1 MRDKRIL
8 IGDFTRKEFR
18 EMLAAGTIEAAVVPT
33 GTIEQHLEH
42 LEMCHDSAA
51 VTHVAHQAALALHPR
66 VVVAPTVQVGVS
78 EHHMPH
84 PGTLTTRV
92 GTFLDYVFDIC
103 ESITRAGIGNVLVLN
118 GHGGHI
124 HALGKEMIRYRQ
136 LLRANVVCISYWDLY
151 TQEEAH
157 SLMDSK
163 RLPGHANEFETS
175 FALAA
180 FPERVHVEDID
191 DADTRLATAEKG
203 RRAIEI
209 VVPRVTEV
217 LERISKGEAPA
228 IEARTFNP
236 DGTVTGAEN
245 YSYQAGRAAT

>member
-1 MRDKRIL
+1 MREKRIL

-51 VTHVAHQAALALHPR
+51 VTHVAHQAALPLHPR

-103 ESITRAGIGNVLVLN
+103 ESITRAGIGNILVLN

-136 LLRANVVCISYWDLY
+136 LLRANVVCLSYWDLY
-151 TQEEAH
+151 TEEEAH

-180 FPERVHVEDID
+180 FPGNVHWEGVDYDAESFDIQREGYRD
-191 DADTRLATAEKG
+191 RDAPYHYAARDFATPRKG
-203 RRAIEI
+203 RVMIDA
-209 VVPRVTEV
+209 
-217 LERISKGEAPA
+217 A
-228 IEARTFNP
+228 
-236 DGTVTGAEN
+236 AEWV
-245 YSYQAGRAAT
+245 AGRMTEMMEGSR